1 MGAPAAT
8 IALNHNDIVIV
19 LPDELFAEVLLHLPL
34 RALLHVAPFVCRRW
48 CVACSAQTVLSHDY
62 YTRRDRSCSKQ
73 YDNLRGGN
81 GIVMQVW
88 FFTRLS

>member
-62 YTRRDRSCSKQ
+62 YTRRDRSCSKH
-73 YDNLRGGN
+73 DNRRGGN